1 MASYLTFANNMKTL
15 LITTLSTC
23 LTIVTACNKKA
34 PATTMVETKV
44 AYSHP
49 LAIDGKIEMS
59 RRQEIGTIRSKMP
72 SSGQP
77 LSLTNKSVVWFSQST
92 DASDPSKIRV
102 TVESKL
108 DGFPPETQKLEF
120 DSAKPYHP
128 TEKFKNGLSA
138 AVTVNTY
145 TK

>member
-1 MASYLTFANNMKTL
+1 MKTL
-15 LITTLSTC
+15 LITTLATC
-23 LTIVTACNKKA
+23 LAILSACNKKA

-59 RRQEIGTIRSKMP
+59 RRQEIGTIKSKMP
-72 SSGQP
+72 STGQP
-77 LSLTNKSVVWFSQST
+77 LSLTDKSVVWFSQST
-92 DASDPSKIRV
+92 DASDPSMIRV

-108 DGFPPETQKLEF
+108 DGFAPETQVLEF
-120 DSAKPYHP
+120 SSSAPYP
-128 TEKFKNGLSA
+128 PAAKFKNGLTA
-138 AVTVNTY
+138 GVTVNTY